1 MMQKLL
7 TSSILA
13 LFLFISL
20 GAFAQQAVKLGHID
34 SNELLQLM
42 PEREAAMAELERYA
56 GELEE
61 QFVSMQGEFQTKYQ
75 EYLEKESTFSELIR
89 QSRQRELASLQERI
103 MEFQESAQQDLMNQE
118 SQLLSPIIEKA
129 RQAIEEVARE
139 EGFTYIF
146 DVGMGVL
153 LFHEKGEDI
162 MPQVRAKLGI

>member
-1 MMQKLL
+1 MQKLL
-7 TSSILA
+7 TSSVLA
-13 LFLFISL
+13 LFLLLST

-61 QFVSMQGEFQTKYQ
+61 QFTAMQQEFQSKYR

-103 MEFQESAQQDLMNQE
+103 MEFQEMAQQDLMDKE
-118 SQLLSPIIEKA
+118 SQLLSPIIDKA

>member
-1 MMQKLL
+1 MQKLL
-7 TSSILA
+7 TSSVLA
-13 LFLFISL
+13 LFLFLSL
-20 GAFAQQAVKLGHID
+20 GASAQQAVKLGHID

-42 PEREAAMAELERYA
+42 PEREAAMVELERYA

-61 QFVSMQGEFQTKYQ
+61 QFVSMQEEFQRKYR

-103 MEFQESAQQDLMNQE
+103 MEFQEMAQQDLMNRE

-162 MPQVRAKLGI
+162 MPQVRTKLGI